1 MFYLVIVI
9 VLVANTK
16 GVYFR
21 KGVYLRELSF
31 FSLLFKKVSINRF
44 QKTKEKIYSSTQYP
58 V

>member
-31 FSLLFKKVSINRF
+31 FSLLFKKVNINRF
-44 QKTKEKIYSSTQYP
+44 QKTKEKIYSST
-58 V
+58 